1 MPGAEGRVIHV
12 RALEMRPRSKLEDF
26 GGYRKALELFDV
38 IVADLTPFGR
48 HPVCAGLVRQ
58 QVDAADSICANL
70 EEGYGRGS
78 KKEFIHIIRIARGS
92 AREVLGR
99 CDGFRHWLR
108 AEAVVGQSSLA
119 NEVVAILSRSLK
131 TLESR

>member
-1 MPGAEGRVIHV
+1 MA
-12 RALEMRPRSKLEDF
+12 RSKLEEF
-26 GGYRKALELFDV
+26 GGYRKALELFDM

-48 HPVCAGLVRQ
+48 HPVCGGLVRQ

-70 EEGYGRGS
+70 EEGCGRGS
-78 KKEFIHIIRIARGS
+78 KKEFIHFIRISRGS

-99 CDGFRHWLR
+99 CERFAHWLNV
-108 AEAVVGQSSLA
+108 EAVAVQASLA
-119 NEVVAILSRSLK
+119 NEVIAILSRSLK

>member
-1 MPGAEGRVIHV
+1 M
-12 RALEMRPRSKLEDF
+12 
-26 GGYRKALELFDV
+26 

-78 KKEFIHIIRIARGS
+78 KKGFIQFIRFARGS

-99 CDGFRHWLR
+99 CQRFAHWLN
-108 AEAVVGQSSLA
+108 AETVAIQTSLA
-119 NEVVAILSRSLK
+119 DEVLSILTRSLK
-131 TLESR
+131 TLEAR